1 MRLPGAGPG
10 VLLAGLMAEPEGRQ
24 VQPDQPLL
32 GAWSATRW
40 QYTRAAQP
48 EQSVDVVADLGGMV
62 TLSLGAGTWVLTW
75 APAGQGSRSTGGTF
89 EALGEVLD
97 FQPRGSA
104 EPFRAS
110 YRQAADTLVLRAE
123 DARWAFSGGRG
134 EEPAGFVAVLVRL

>member
-10 VLLAGLMAEPEGRQ
+10 VLLAGLMGEPEGR
-24 VQPDQPLL
+24 PAHGDQPLL

-40 QYTRAAQP
+40 QYTSVAQP
-48 EQSVDVVADLGGMV
+48 EQSVDVVADLGGVV

-75 APAGQGSRSTGGTF
+75 VPAGQSSRSTGGTF
-89 EALGEVLD
+89 ELLGEVLE

-123 DARWAFSGGRG
+123 DASWTFAGR